1 MKINLKKIY
10 LGLLLPTL
18 IINISFKQ
26 LQSMHEF
33 TFDNAMPS
41 YSLNL
46 GALWNMT
53 KDTVKAGLNKLSQI
67 DMSHYNS
74 DIDLLKSAYSFC
86 LEAPRQVPN
95 VIENIRTYNVH
106 QLIRQGF
113 RRFINTPEVKLLQY
127 SPTLRAIANSNNRRV
142 ALQTTQAVVSNIP
155 RYTYPNVIVRNLG
168 QNLTSGASEGLQ
180 GAVVA
185 LNGTVVNLNGTV
197 DNLKDLNTQIHNNYK
212 NAVKYTALAAIGTI
226 GSYYSI
232 KYLYNKFNNISKP
245 KLVTDCYIFGFYDLV
260 KSKFVSPPEPEL
272 REMIFPKDIANKV
285 DYIIESTKNISK
297 QLSDNKIDIKYN
309 NLLLVGSSGTGKTM
323 LSQELAKRSGMNY
336 ALVNGSSFSKFSEK
350 DSINEMDIL
359 FSWAN
364 KSKRGLLLVIDE
376 ADAFLYKR
384 GNMKP
389 NSKDYKLLSNFLSH
403 TSQLSDKIMIVLC
416 TNYKDR
422 LDSAIL
428 SRMGICLELPLPGEI
443 ERAKVLALYRNKI
456 LLSAAYN
463 SNEFID
469 SINSILTDT
478 KINSIAQLTQGLS
491 NRDLENIINFIRVR
505 TMSKEDQVLTQN
517 IVDDA
522 VNIMLQKYKD
532 K

>member
-10 LGLLLPTL
+10 LGLLLLTL

-46 GALWNMT
+46 GVLWNMT

-67 DMSHYNS
+67 NMSHYNS
-74 DIDLLKSAYSFC
+74 DIDLLKSVYDFC
-86 LEAPRQVPN
+86 LDVPRQVPN

-113 RRFINTPEVKLLQY
+113 RSFINTPEVKLLQY
-127 SPTLRAIANSNNRRV
+127 SPTLRGIANSNNRRLV
-142 ALQTTQAVVSNIP
+142 LQTTQAVVRNMP
-155 RYTYPNVIVRNLG
+155 KYTFPNVIAKNLASNFT
-168 QNLTSGASEGLQ
+168 QGASEGIQ

-185 LNGTVVNLNGTV
+185 LNGTV

-212 NAVKYTALAAIGTI
+212 NAIKYTALAAIGTI
-226 GSYYSI
+226 GSYYGI
-232 KYLYNKFNNISKP
+232 KYLYNKFNNITKP
-245 KLVTDCYIFGFYDLV
+245 KLVTDYFIFGFYDLV
-260 KSKFVSPPEPEL
+260 KSKFVSPTEPEL

-285 DYIIESTKNISK
+285 DHIIESTKNISK
-297 QLSDNKIDIKYN
+297 QLSDNKINIKYN
-309 NLLLVGSSGTGKTM
+309 NLLLSGPSGTGKTM

-336 ALVNGSSFSKFSEK
+336 AFVNGSSFSKFSEK

-384 GNMKP
+384 ENMKS

-422 LDSAIL
+422 LDNAIL

-443 ERAKVLALYRNKI
+443 ERAKVLALYRNKM
-456 LLSAAYN
+456 LLSAVYN

-469 SINSILTDT
+469 SVNSILTDT
-478 KINSIAQLTQGLS
+478 KINSIAQLAQGLS
-491 NRDLENIINFIRVR
+491 NRDLENIINFIKVQ

-532 K
+532 KIVS